1 MKRTAIL
8 VACCTTV
15 LAGALAGALAARSTK
30 SAPDSTAPAVGAD
43 DVAAE
48 AGRRDADI
56 AFFERRVG
64 EDPASAADR
73 ARLAALYLRRARETG
88 GFTDVERAAD
98 QAKRSL
104 ALRDN
109 RNEGTY
115 VTLTSALLAQHD
127 FAGALDAARALVAA
141 SPEVSSHLALLGEV
155 LLEVGRYDEAARAFA
170 LVERDTATLSTAPRL
185 TRWYELTGH
194 LDRARTMA
202 RYAVR
207 LTSGRDDM
215 SAEQRAWFLLRA
227 GELEA
232 KAGASATADSLFD
245 AGLAIFP
252 DDYRLLAAKAR
263 LAAGR
268 SDWKGSIELAERAI
282 TVQLEPGTLGLIRD
296 AWAALGDTAQASSYA
311 RAMTAS
317 ALAQP
322 GAIHRA
328 WGLHLVDRGERVPEV
343 LRRVRLELETRRDVY
358 GYDLEAWALHALGRN
373 AEAWTSMEK
382 ALAQGT
388 EDAQLSYHAGAI
400 ASALGRTATA
410 REHLARALALNP
422 SYQHAADVRA
432 RLAALSDAAY

>member
-1 MKRTAIL
+1 MRTAI
-8 VACCTTV
+8 VAAFSTVVLAGV
-15 LAGALAGALAARSTK
+15 LAGARAARS
-30 SAPDSTAPAVGAD
+30 SAAESSSNATAVEVD
-43 DVAAE
+43 DLAAE

-56 AFFERRVG
+56 AFFARRVD
-64 EDPASAADR
+64 EDSSSAADR

-88 GFTDVERAAD
+88 GFTDVERAAE

-104 ALRDN
+104 ALREN

-127 FAGALDAARALVAA
+127 FTGALDAARALVAA
-141 SPEVSSHLALLGEV
+141 SPEVASHLALLGEV
-155 LLEVGRYDEAARAFA
+155 LLEVGRYDEAARTFE
-170 LVERDTATLSTAPRL
+170 LVERDTLTLSTAPRL

-202 RYAVR
+202 KYSVR
-207 LTSGRDDM
+207 LTSRRDDM

-232 KAGASATADSLFD
+232 KAGAARAADSLFD
-245 AGLAIFP
+245 AGLAVFP
-252 DDYRLLAAKAR
+252 GDYRLLAAKAR
-263 LAAGR
+263 LAAARG
-268 SDWKGSIELAERAI
+268 DWKGSIELAERAI
-282 TVQLEPGTLGLIRD
+282 TVQLEPGTLGMIRD

-322 GAIHRA
+322 GAIHRV
-328 WGLHLVDRGERVPEV
+328 WGLHLVDRGEEVSEV

-382 ALAQGT
+382 ALAQRT
-388 EDAQLSYHAGAI
+388 EDAQLSYHAGVI
-400 ASALGRTATA
+400 ASALGRSAVA
-410 REHLARALALNP
+410 RDHLTRALALNP
-422 SYQHAADVRA
+422 WYQHAADVRE
-432 RLAALSDAAY
+432 RLAAGSDAAY